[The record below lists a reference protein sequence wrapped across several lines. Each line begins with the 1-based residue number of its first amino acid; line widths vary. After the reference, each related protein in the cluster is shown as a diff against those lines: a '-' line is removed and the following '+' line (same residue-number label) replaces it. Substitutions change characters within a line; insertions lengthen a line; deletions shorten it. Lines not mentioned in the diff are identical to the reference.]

1 MTNLFNDRDISIFS
15 RNVETRLIFRFF
27 TTLDRLQG
35 KKVGISE
42 KRAVRSRN
50 IDLICLFYDWP

>member
-1 MTNLFNDRDISIFS
+1 MTNLFNDRVISIFS